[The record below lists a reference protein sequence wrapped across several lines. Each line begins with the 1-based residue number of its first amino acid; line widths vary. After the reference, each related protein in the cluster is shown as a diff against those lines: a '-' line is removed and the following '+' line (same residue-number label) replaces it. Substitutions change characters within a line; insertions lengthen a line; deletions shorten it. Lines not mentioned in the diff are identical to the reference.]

1 MQRRDALRLVVL
13 GLFAGAALPRALRAA
28 SSTARR
34 VGLAP
39 AHPAPREGITAA
51 KVLADADVPMK
62 YKDAYDAAREFPAIL
77 DGLYCHCDC
86 AERDGLYSLL
96 ACYETRMPQSCGIC
110 SGEGRLAG
118 RLARRGK
125 SLDEIRAAIDKE
137 YGEGHDG
144 RRGKDS
150 AH

>member
-13 GLFAGAALPRALRAA
+13 GLFAGTALPRALRAA
-28 SSTARR
+28 SAARR
-34 VGLAP
+34 GALAP

-96 ACYETRMPQSCGIC
+96 ACFESRMPQSCRIC
-110 SGEGRLAG
+110 TGEAQLAG
-118 RLARRGK
+118 RLARQRK
-125 SLDEIRAAIDKE
+125 TLDEIRVAIDKE

-144 RRGKDS
+144 HRGKNP